1 MPDTKKPQTP
11 APPPGPA
18 APQTQPSSPGGSA
31 GKPTPDEEPPPLEDD
46 KRIERFRER

>member
-11 APPPGPA
+11 TPPPVPAPPK
-18 APQTQPSSPGGSA
+18 TQPSSPGNSG
-31 GKPTPDEEPPPLEDD
+31 GTPKPDEEPPSLEDD